1 MVWIS
6 TEAKK
11 LIRNVPMNAQGEKDR
26 YVWLKERNGKYSVRT
41 EYHALK
47 ECQERKNNVSP
58 SIS

>member
-1 MVWIS
+1 
-6 TEAKK
+6 
-11 LIRNVPMNAQGEKDR
+11 MNAQGEKDR